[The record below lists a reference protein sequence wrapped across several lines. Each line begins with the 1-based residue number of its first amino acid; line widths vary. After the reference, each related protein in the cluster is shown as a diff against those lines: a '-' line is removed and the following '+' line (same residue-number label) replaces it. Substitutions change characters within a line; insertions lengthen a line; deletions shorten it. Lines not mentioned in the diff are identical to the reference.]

1 MISVSGWQSVDI
13 NFFKMFRSG
22 LFERFFFLKKKL
34 ERGVISAIKFEAT
47 RIHFSGDFFVVVVV
61 VVA

>member
-1 MISVSGWQSVDI
+1 MISVSGGQSVDI

-22 LFERFFFLKKKL
+22 LFERFFKKKKL

>member
-1 MISVSGWQSVDI
+1 MGGNPLILISLKCFGLVYLKG
-13 NFFKMFRSG
+13 FFK
-22 LFERFFFLKKKL
+22 KKKL

>member
-1 MISVSGWQSVDI
+1 MISVSGGQSVDI

-22 LFERFFFLKKKL
+22 LFERFFLKKKL

-47 RIHFSGDFFVVVVV
+47 RIHF
-61 VVA
+61 